1 MTNWYDLHASDVVA
15 TYEALRPEDVHQSWS
30 HLLDDLRPGIA
41 CDIGAGSGRDA
52 RWLASRGWDVVA
64 VEQSEAMLALA
75 KDTGG
80 ELAMDPAVS
89 WLQDELPS
97 LKRLRTVGY
106 QFDLILL
113 SAVWQHVPEA
123 DRSRAFRILT
133 QLLKPGGK
141 LVITLRHG
149 SNVSE
154 NNERGFLPVSGEVLQ
169 QFARDRALVEI
180 LRKTTADLR
189 RQDLEW
195 ETLVFQLPDDGS
207 GGLSTLRHII
217 VNDDKASSY
226 KLGLLR
232 VLTRIA
238 EAFPGAVM
246 RRDDKV
252 VAIPFGLVGLLWL
265 KLYKPLLLQHG
276 LKVGSSAGV
285 GFATDSF
292 NALADWSDSDLHL
305 GASFSE
311 ARGVVLTKALRDVCN
326 TVANMPANYITWP
339 GENRQIF
346 VVNRRTVRI
355 AKNARITLNAD
366 YLQSFG
372 EVEIP
377 AELWQ
382 SMGTFGCWLDPAIV
396 NEWQRL
402 TEGWMGVK
410 PDQGVFIWENPLRTT
425 GEVRAIHA
433 RLLNQRV
440 MVPCTWSGK
449 RITKMAVDHAF
460 PWSRWPNNDLWNLLP
475 TRSDVNLNKSDKLVS
490 SSTLHDARQRLLF
503 WWSRA
508 FFIPNGDGECTA
520 EINDSA
526 PTDTARRFMTEA
538 SLSLPNVEAGRSN
551 LNDVYE
557 GMLHQRARLK
567 ADQQLAEWI
576 CR

>member
-1 MTNWYDLHASDVVA
+1 MTHWYDLHASDVVA
-15 TYEALRPEDVHQSWS
+15 TYEALRPEDVHQSWR
-30 HLLDDLRPGIA
+30 HLLDDTTPGIA

-64 VEQSEAMLALA
+64 VERSEAMLALA
-75 KDTGG
+75 KDAAGAVDT
-80 ELAMDPAVS
+80 DHAVS

-97 LKRLRTVGY
+97 LKRLRAVGY

-123 DRSRAFRILT
+123 ERSRAFRILT

-149 SNVSE
+149 ANARE
-154 NNERGFLPVSGEVLQ
+154 NSERGFLPVSGEQLL
-169 QFARDRALVEI
+169 QFARERALVTK
-180 LRKTTADLR
+180 LQVTTADLR

-217 VNDDKASSY
+217 VNDDKSSSY

-232 VLTRIA
+232 VLTRISQA
-238 EAFPGAVM
+238 YPGAVI
-246 RRDDKV
+246 RRSDDV

-265 KLYKPLLLQHG
+265 KLYKPLLLQHK
-276 LKVGSSAGV
+276 LKVGGASGV
-285 GFATDSF
+285 GFANQAF
-292 NALADWSDSDLHL
+292 HALADWSDADLRV
-305 GASFSE
+305 GASFDA
-311 ARGVVLTKALRDVCN
+311 ARSVVLTQALRDACN
-326 TVANMPANYITWP
+326 TIAKMPAHYITWP

-346 VVNRRTVRI
+346 VVDRQRVTVG
-355 AKNARITLNAD
+355 KNTRITLNTD
-366 YLQSFG
+366 YFKRFG

-377 AELWQ
+377 AALWQ

-402 TEGWMGVK
+402 TERWMGSK
-410 PDQGVFIWENPLRTT
+410 PGQDAFVWENPLRTT
-425 GEVRAIHA
+425 EEVRAIHA
-433 RLLNQRV
+433 RLREHHIP
-440 MVPCTWSGK
+440 VPCTWSGK
-449 RITKMAVDHAF
+449 RIGDMAVDHAF

-475 TRSDVNLNKSDKLVS
+475 TRSDINLKKSDKLVS
-490 SSTLHDARQRLLF
+490 SVTLHQARERLLF

-508 FFIPNGDGECTA
+508 FFDADQSGEVTDELSEA
-520 EINDSA
+520 A
-526 PTDTARRFMTEA
+526 PTNVARRFMTEA
-538 SLSLPNVEAGRSN
+538 SLSLPNVDIDRSN
-551 LNDVYE
+551 LSDVYE

-576 CR
+576 CP